1 MVEDIARLGDHA
13 LVVDRVAQA
22 AGDAERVGQFVIEL
36 PIHAEAVVI
45 ERAREV
51 RPARAADIFGRH
63 RRARGELR
71 SEEHTSELQSLM
83 RISYAVLCLK
93 KNKYQHNTKRPPPHN
108 EHTTH

>member
-51 RPARAADIFGRH
+51 RQARAADIFGRP
-63 RRARGELR
+63 RRARGELAAEQVRARMVEAR
-71 SEEHTSELQSLM
+71 SEARRAGKECVSKC
-83 RISYAVLCLK
+83 ISWWAEC
-93 KNKYQHNTKRPPPHN
+93 R
-108 EHTTH
+108 